1 MQARRRENNQNEML
15 SGWKEIA
22 GYLGRGVRTVQRYEH
37 ELGLPTKRISGHRS
51 GSVLATKSDLDSWV
65 NSRPIVQSSDTQQT
79 AQVNLGSTLE
89 NSLRERSRLHSEMM
103 TLREEL
109 KENIRE
115 IRHDI
120 LRLRKELQE
129 MRERQDAMGKA
140 VARYSKIVYGPT
152 NAAKPRR
159 PNQDR
164 KKPNQVLPPGQV
176 LSSE

>member
-1 MQARRRENNQNEML
+1 MQARRRENNQNEIL

-37 ELGLPTKRISGHRS
+37 QLGLPTRRISGHRR
-51 GSVLATKSDLDSWV
+51 GPVLATKSDLDSWV

-79 AQVNLGSTLE
+79 AQVNLGSALE

-115 IRHDI
+115 IRQDI

-129 MRERQDAMGKA
+129 MRERQDAIGKA
-140 VARYSKIVYGPT
+140 VARYSKMVYGPT

-159 PNQDR
+159 PN
-164 KKPNQVLPPGQV
+164 
-176 LSSE
+176 

>member
-1 MQARRRENNQNEML
+1 MQARRRENNQNEIL

-22 GYLGRGVRTVQRYEH
+22 AYLGRGVRTVQRYEH
-37 ELGLPTKRISGHRS
+37 QLGLPTRRISGHRS

-79 AQVNLGSTLE
+79 AQVHLGSALE

-109 KENIRE
+109 KEEVRKIRE
-115 IRHDI
+115 NI
-120 LRLRKELQE
+120 LQLRKELQE
-129 MRERQDAMGKA
+129 MRERQDAIGKA

-159 PNQDR
+159 PN
-164 KKPNQVLPPGQV
+164 
-176 LSSE
+176 